1 MNCIYMGVK
10 CTATTYCVNV
20 INYFL
25 ICNNLTLIVISFHC
39 FNLILAMFYSFFFS
53 IFFPLHI
60 LCEANYG
67 KLLDPDAA
75 AIFQQRLTA
84 ITSTLETMPKQIL
97 KKYI

>member
-1 MNCIYMGVK
+1 
-10 CTATTYCVNV
+10 
-20 INYFL
+20 
-25 ICNNLTLIVISFHC
+25 
-39 FNLILAMFYSFFFS
+39 MFYSFFFS

-75 AIFQQRLTA
+75 AIFQQRLTD

-97 KKYI
+97 KKYIWMQYTWVNSFILKYV